1 MGFRPDVE
9 RWIAAADLCVLP
21 SMREGLPR
29 VVVQYVAAGKP
40 VVVTHLEGIEE
51 IVEDGVN
58 GYVVG
63 RDDFVGMGHAIGR
76 VLDDPALAAGMAE
89 AARTRDLSRWS
100 EALMEPAIDR
110 ILQEVIARK
119 AHVPNS
125 GRRTVALPRSE
136 AGASG
141 SRIDATLFQRH

>member
-29 VVVQYVAAGKP
+29 VVVQYLAAGKP

-58 GYVVG
+58 GFVVG
-63 RDDFVGMGHAIGR
+63 HDDFDGMGRDRA
-76 VLDDPALAAGMAE
+76 
-89 AARTRDLSRWS
+89 AARRSGSALRRWRRRR
-100 EALMEPAIDR
+100 APAICR
-110 ILQEVIARK
+110 AGLL
-119 AHVPNS
+119 S
-125 GRRTVALPRSE
+125 GWNPRWTPS
-136 AGASG
+136 
-141 SRIDATLFQRH
+141 